1 MKEPSRKDIESFVIK
16 MAKCFM
22 KFGSPTHHIQRLLE
36 ILGKELGVDVTCI
49 YLPAIMFL
57 VFDKDKR
64 KVTLIR
70 QNIVLNL
77 DGSLEAYKTYTGVL
91 DKKISVKRGDK
102 ILNHL
107 LTRPPIH
114 NWWKRSLYNGI
125 CSFTLCATQFHGS
138 FIDSAVA
145 FLLGG
150 TVTALSY
157 AADHSPTFEDVY
169 E

>member
-1 MKEPSRKDIESFVIK
+1 MGNFAGVVAILAVVFRPSLVVPHVQVPDIRHLDWEALHANAV
-16 MAKCFM
+16 
-22 KFGSPTHHIQRLLE
+22 R
-36 ILGKELGVDVTCI
+36 
-49 YLPAIMFL
+49 FL

-77 DGSLEAYKTYTGVL
+77 DGALEAYKVYTRVL
-91 DKKISVKRGDK
+91 DKIISVKRGDK

-114 NWWKRSLYNGI
+114 SWWRRSLYNGI

-138 FIDSAVA
+138 FIDAIVA
-145 FLLGG
+145 FVLGAI
-150 TVTALSY
+150 VTALSY